1 MASASL
7 TDELG
12 KAFTDNFEFKGDY
25 HHFSTE
31 SKAPNPGLTIKG
43 VGLVGLPLGEQDAKA
58 IASLQPAVTGTAL
71 KRGQASSSS
80 SSVKPGVVI
89 VDGTKVSFNNPHWA
103 GFVDDLATKTVWK
116 TLVVDEYTSKPRCEL
131 VKLSLHQPGASSPAV
146 QESPKA
152 DGAFATIVIVLP
164 SECQGGQVHV
174 STGKGRTPTIL
185 DTSKNAAFTT
195 SIIAL
200 YNALFTSVQPVTSG
214 YRLALTYSLI
224 HTSPNIPKPG
234 IPTAQTID
242 RAFRSVLQKWKD
254 GKYTGESKPRVPLM
268 AYVLR
273 GRDTE
278 PSRGMEGLSARD
290 AHIVKFVLPIAKSL
304 GFSVL
309 IASLKKKIVGI
320 PHKDHFA
327 YHCIPSH
334 KRSRYGLDDD
344 LFGFGRGLGLD
355 ADEDDYMYDA
365 EMRESYWHG
374 DYDTPDMGEIESE
387 EQVLSEV
394 TSLEGGKMSVKLTEF
409 HIDEDN
415 LVPQDAFKDAYPDGE
430 SFDRDNGEV
439 KLKYRSNALVLYR
452 PEDETEVILAV
463 KGPYWFLKQL
473 EIASKP
479 TARANAVVSATLQ
492 RLEGKGTRGNG
503 WYPEPDEGS
512 TAITLLNHAAAW
524 KQHALWNKAIPH
536 CKGVPIADITA
547 AVANAAKV
555 FKLDLLKDGLL
566 SLIKDTKELNR
577 RFELVKAISSND
589 PKGSSRGWLEELTQ
603 DALSSC
609 TNPTV
614 ADVPSLVSVAQTR
627 GPAAILSLIPKIEKT
642 GTYAVL
648 IALAKGLHELRQSS
662 STASQV
668 KGELGTAVRQCFSAA
683 IPQWEEGLY
692 APYWNRNPTGE
703 TDKTKRI
710 CEIVDL
716 CYIIGDLQPC
726 IDLLNSLLQF
736 EPNVDVTKRL
746 TEIHTPLIPHLRS
759 TLAKLG
765 KPVNSE
771 PFASFYRHTISLY
784 LSRVL
789 RTKPEIPSLPSKPM
803 GCGQCADCTQLD
815 KFLRDTTSSSTCFK
829 TTQPRRTHVEAQ
841 IRKEKAY
848 LANYVTTETVKSG
861 SPHSL
866 FVRKRPEVM
875 TALKWGDAKAA
886 AQAFV
891 KGVCA
896 DERALRELMGARYDD
911 VVKAIEG
918 AKPFAVGELVISG
931 DFSASVGAN
940 SAMEVVSS
948 VPVVNNAG
956 GAGGGGT
963 KRKRK

>member
-43 VGLVGLPLGEQDAKA
+43 VGLVGLPLGERDAQA
-58 IASLQPAVTGTAL
+58 IASLQPAVTGTTL

-80 SSVKPGVVI
+80 SSLVRPGVVTL
-89 VDGTKVSFNNPHWA
+89 DGTKVSFNNPHWA

-116 TLVVDEYTSKPRCEL
+116 TLGVDAYTRKPRCEL
-131 VKLSLHQPGASSPAV
+131 VKLSLHQPGTSSPLV

-185 DTSKNAAFTT
+185 DTTKNAAFTT
-195 SIIAL
+195 SIIAW

-214 YRLALTYSLI
+214 YRIALTYSLI
-224 HTSPNIPKPG
+224 HTSLNTPKPG
-234 IPTAQTID
+234 IPTAHTID

-254 GKYTGESKPRVPLM
+254 GKYMGEAKPRVPLM

-304 GFSVL
+304 GFSVH
-309 IASLKKKIVGI
+309 IASLKKKMVGI

-334 KRSRYGLDDD
+334 KRSRHGHDDY
-344 LFGFGRGLGLD
+344 LSGFD
-355 ADEDDYMYDA
+355 DYEDYMYDA
-365 EMRESYWHG
+365 DMRESYRHG
-374 DYDTPDMGEIESE
+374 DYDTPPMGDIESE

-394 TSLEGGKMSVKLTEF
+394 TSLDGGKMSVKLTEF
-409 HIDEDN
+409 HFDEDN
-415 LVPQDAFKDAYPDGE
+415 LVPQDAFKNAYPEEE

-473 EIASKP
+473 EITSKP
-479 TARANAVVSATLQ
+479 TTRANAVVSATLQ

-503 WYPEPDEGS
+503 WYPEPDAGA
-512 TAITLLNHAAAW
+512 TAITLLNHATAW
-524 KQHALWNKAIPH
+524 KQHALWNKAIPY

-547 AVANAAKV
+547 AIANAAKV

-614 ADVPSLVSVAQTR
+614 SDVPSLVSVAQSR
-627 GPAAILSLIPKIEKT
+627 GPAAILSLIPKIEKK

-662 STASQV
+662 STTSQV
-668 KGELGTAVRQCFSAA
+668 KGELGTAVRQCIAAA
-683 IPQWEEGLY
+683 IPQWEQGLY
-692 APYWNRNPTGE
+692 GSYWNCKPTDE

-710 CEIVDL
+710 CEIVEL
-716 CYIIGDLQPC
+716 CYTIGDLQPC

-736 EPNVDVTKRL
+736 ERNVDVTKRL

-765 KPVNSE
+765 KPANSE

-789 RTKPEIPSLPSKPM
+789 RTKPEIPSLPSKPI

-815 KFLRDTTSSSTCFK
+815 KFLRDATSSSTCFK

-841 IRKEKAY
+841 IRKERY

-896 DERALRELMGARYDD
+896 DERSLRELMGARYDD

-918 AKPFAVGELVISG
+918 TKLFAVGELVISG
-931 DFSASVGAN
+931 DFSAGLGADS
-940 SAMEVVSS
+940 SAMAVDSS
-948 VPVVNNAG
+948 VPVVHSAG
-956 GAGGGGT
+956 GSGGGT